1 MSATFT
7 LLIHP
12 APHDDVRAD
21 WSDSF
26 REVDLAE
33 PALRVG
39 ELSTQRGDG
48 IFETIGLVD
57 GHAQEV
63 GPHLDRL
70 AHSARLS
77 DLDMPNRD
85 QWRAAVALAEQRM
98 PARGE
103 FAIRLVL
110 SRGVENGPAPTAW
123 LVAQPAANN
132 AAIRANGMAV
142 VTLNRGFA
150 RDTAENAPWLLL
162 GAKTLSYAINMAAIR
177 EAKRRGAGDAL
188 FVSSDGYLLEGP
200 TSSLIIR
207 RNGVYETPAPSGSIL
222 HGTTQ
227 LSLFEFLEGRGDATA
242 YRDIPVSDLAEV
254 DAAWLVSSVRLAVGI
269 TAIDGRKIPFD
280 VEATADFNRY
290 LLSPRD

>member
-1 MSATFT
+1 MSETFT

-12 APHDDVRAD
+12 APASEARAD

-48 IFETIGLVD
+48 IFETIGLVN

-63 GPHLDRL
+63 MPHLERL
-70 AHSARLS
+70 ANSARIS
-77 DLDMPNRD
+77 DLDLPNVE
-85 QWRAAVALAEQRM
+85 QWRAAIGLAEQRM
-98 PARGE
+98 PAEGE
-103 FAIRLVL
+103 FSIRLVV
-110 SRGVENGPAPTAW
+110 SRGVEHGPAPTAW
-123 LVAQPAANN
+123 LVAQSAPDN
-132 AAIRANGMAV
+132 RAVRENGMAV
-142 VTLNRGFA
+142 VTLDRGFA
-150 RDTAENAPWLLL
+150 RDTAERAPWLLL
-162 GAKTLSYAINMAAIR
+162 GAKTLSYAVNMAAIR

-227 LSLFEFLEGRGDATA
+227 LSLFEFLEQSGERTT
-242 YRDIPVSDLAEV
+242 YRDIPATDLAQV

-269 TAIDGRKIPFD
+269 TAIDGVPIPFD
-280 VEATADFNRY
+280 AAATARFNDY

>member
-1 MSATFT
+1 MTATFT

-12 APHDDVRAD
+12 VPETDERTD
-21 WSDSF
+21 WNDTF

-48 IFETIGLVD
+48 IFETVGLVN

-70 AHSARLS
+70 TNSARIS
-77 DLDMPNRD
+77 DLDLPNHD
-85 QWRAAVALAEQRM
+85 QWRAAIALAESRM
-98 PARGE
+98 PQSGE
-103 FAIRLVL
+103 FSIRLVL
-110 SRGVENGPAPTAW
+110 SRGVERGPAPTAW
-123 LVAQPAANN
+123 LVAQSAPDNSAV
-132 AAIRANGMAV
+132 RENGMAV
-142 VTLNRGFA
+142 VTLDRGFA
-150 RDTAENAPWLLL
+150 RDTAERAPWLLL
-162 GAKTLSYAINMAAIR
+162 GAKTLSYAVNMAAIR

-227 LSLFEFLEGRGDATA
+227 LSLFDYLEAQGEKTA
-242 YRDIPVSDLAEV
+242 YREIPATDLAEI

-269 TAIDGRKIPFD
+269 TAIDGREIPFD
-280 VEATADFNRY
+280 AEASRRFNEY

>member
-1 MSATFT
+1 MSATYT

-12 APHDDVRAD
+12 AAASESRENWAD
-21 WSDSF
+21 TF

-48 IFETIGLVD
+48 IFETLGLVN

-63 GPHLDRL
+63 GPHLERL
-70 AHSARLS
+70 LNSAHIS
-77 DLDMPNRD
+77 DLELPNVA
-85 QWRAAVALAEQRM
+85 QWRAAIDQAVAHM
-98 PARGE
+98 PQSGE
-103 FAIRLVL
+103 YSIRLVV
-110 SRGVENGPAPTAW
+110 SRGVENGPTPTAW
-123 LVAQPAANN
+123 LVAQATPDHSAV
-132 AAIRANGMAV
+132 RENGIAV

-150 RDTAENAPWLLL
+150 RDTAEQAPWLLL
-162 GAKTLSYAINMAAIR
+162 GAKTLSYAVNMAAIR
-177 EAKRRGAGDAL
+177 EAKRRGAADAL

-227 LSLFEFLEGRGDATA
+227 LSLFEYLEERGEQTA
-242 YRDIPVSDLAEV
+242 YRDIPLSELAEA
-254 DAAWLVSSVRLAVGI
+254 DAAWLVSSVRLAAGI
-269 TAIDGRKIPFD
+269 TSIDGREIAFD
-280 VEATADFNRY
+280 RAATDAFNDY

>member
-1 MSATFT
+1 MTETYT

-12 APHDDVRAD
+12 APAGESHDNWAET
-21 WSDSF
+21 F
-26 REVDLAE
+26 RHVDLAE

-48 IFETIGLVD
+48 IFETIGLVN

-63 GPHLDRL
+63 MPHLERL
-70 AHSARLS
+70 TNSARIS
-77 DLDMPNRD
+77 DLDLPNID
-85 QWRAAVALAEQRM
+85 QWRAAIAQAVANM
-98 PARGE
+98 PTKGE
-103 FAIRLVL
+103 YSIRLVV

-123 LVAQPAANN
+123 LVAQATPNHSAT
-132 AAIRANGMAV
+132 RENGIAV
-142 VTLNRGFA
+142 VTLDRGFA
-150 RDTAENAPWLLL
+150 RDTAEKAPWLLL
-162 GAKTLSYAINMAAIR
+162 GAKTLSYAVNMAAIR
-177 EAKRRGAGDAL
+177 EAKRRGAADAL

-227 LSLFEFLEGRGDATA
+227 LSLFDYLESQGEQTA
-242 YRDIPVSDLAEV
+242 YRDIPLSDLADV
-254 DAAWLVSSVRLAVGI
+254 DAAWLVSSVRLAAGI
-269 TAIDGRKIPFD
+269 TAIDGMQITFD
-280 VEATADFNRY
+280 REATDAFNEY

>member
-1 MSATFT
+1 MSETFT
-7 LLIHP
+7 LLIRP
-12 APHDDVRAD
+12 ADVDEVKSD
-21 WSDSF
+21 WSGTF

-48 IFETIGLVD
+48 IFETLGLVN

-63 GPHLDRL
+63 MPHLERL
-70 AHSARLS
+70 SNSARIS
-77 DLDMPNRD
+77 DLPLPNKE
-85 QWRAAVALAEQRM
+85 QWRAAIGLAQERM
-98 PARGE
+98 PRSGE
-103 FAIRLVL
+103 FSVRLVV

-123 LVAQPAANN
+123 LVAQKAPDNSAL
-132 AAIRANGMAV
+132 RENGIAV
-142 VTLNRGFA
+142 VTLDRGFA
-150 RDTAENAPWLLL
+150 RNTAERSPWLLL

-200 TSSLIIR
+200 TSSLIVR

-222 HGTTQ
+222 QGTTQ
-227 LSLFEFLEGRGDATA
+227 LSLYEYLENRGEKVA
-242 YRDIPVSDLAEV
+242 YRDIPVSDLEHI

-269 TAIDGRKIPFD
+269 TAIDSRPLNFD
-280 VEATADFNRY
+280 REVSLEFTEY